1 MPNFSGREI
10 GLELLRFYKKGKV
23 RGISLFSQTG
33 EPYVGYRLVRSSFH
47 VVFHIVNECCSV
59 PVSILEWKQAGT
71 LNRPY
76 KIVQTKSVV
85 KISFEAERGGKT
97 KRFIWLKDG
106 IGMPIDEILLESIF
120 VDDKRRK

>member
-1 MPNFSGREI
+1 MPNFSGRGI
-10 GLELLRFYKKGKV
+10 GRELIRLYKKGKI

-33 EPYVGYRLVRSSFH
+33 EPYIGYRLLRSSFH
-47 VVFHIVNECCSV
+47 IVSECCSV
-59 PVSILEWKQAGT
+59 PMSILKWKQAGT
-71 LNRPY
+71 PNRPC